1 MPAKIEGGVKVAI
14 LDFNLQKH
22 KTQMGVQVVVTD
34 TKQVEE
40 IRQRELG
47 TSLHLIIII
56 IIIIVIIVV
65 ITFIMPACPPTFQKS

>member
-22 KTQMGVQVVVTD
+22 KVQMGVQVIVHD

-40 IRQRELG
+40 IRYRYFYPLG
-47 TSLHLIIII
+47 CSYY
-56 IIIIVIIVV
+56 
-65 ITFIMPACPPTFQKS
+65 CP